1 MEPETARRALP
12 VVLSMRCSSI
22 NFLTRGTKSVL
33 EPDLLHAHEQDPV
46 PLCINEKLLQMVGH
60 SWWSLSVLDLDDFSR
75 LERSYLFGQAR
86 DLITTNINGDPG
98 VIFSDPTT
106 SLFLPFWAKVF
117 DELNLEPLY
126 IVLIRHP
133 LAVAKSLSA
142 AMAETDSDSSLYLW
156 CKYYLSTGYYLASQQ
171 IPFTVFDCDE
181 LLTFS
186 PKEIKRL
193 SRRLSRDIDHAESAA
208 FESTSSGKSL
218 NQHLEIHEA
227 ISTSREP
234 LRNAL
239 EIYQLLRRM
248 SENHPPGISPN
259 DAQSLQQ
266 WHNDL
271 VAKQPLFKIYD
282 RLRLQ
287 NLHDQRQAEQ
297 TRAELAQAKSQIE
310 NLQSEPQEPSKN
322 AIKFLVLGKLLKLRS
337 VASFRSTVL
346 GGTSLR
352 EVAGKS
358 AEILPDHLV
367 EEARKYF
374 DPKYYLGQYAD
385 VLESGMDPFE
395 HFMIHGWR
403 EGRNPSPQFQTLFY
417 WNHSPDVKQAQINP
431 LLHWLLHG
439 RSEGRLTS
447 PESIALDSDLF
458 FIQPKALRPDDS
470 QKVRT
475 HDFEH
480 KKEMM
485 AWWNSTARKELM
497 EKAIAI
503 DPEIAFFNLVQAT
516 FLPPLFDRDYSRLVE
531 AIGLLPSGKYDCV
544 VLAPCGRMGGADLL
558 TGTLSKALSKYETS
572 IILRTDS
579 PEWDRPSW
587 YGDNVLA
594 INLSDVFKHIQSK
607 ERALYTLLSIL
618 NPVHIFNVNSR
629 LAFET
634 IRMYGRQ
641 LAQSSR
647 IHCYY
652 FCSERDIVGREC
664 GYPVHFFRQILP
676 HLTTSL
682 FDSLYLLNTLKN
694 RYSLSDEES
703 SRLLL
708 FYSPSPKI
716 DLDYLEGSA
725 LVDVQLARKNL
736 RSRPRILWAGRFDRQ
751 KRFDLLVSIAQAMP
765 WIDFDAWGKAV
776 LDPPPLISQ
785 LPHNLTI
792 HPPYESH
799 AELPLG
805 DADAWLYTSEWDGVP
820 NVLIEIGSLGMP
832 VVASGVGGVPELVN
846 GKTGW
851 LVEDYDS
858 NEGYVTAIEKMM
870 ASPEMRRERAL
881 NLKEHVRSQHSQES
895 YARLVTQILKRQS

>member
-1 MEPETARRALP
+1 
-12 VVLSMRCSSI
+12 
-22 NFLTRGTKSVL
+22 L
-33 EPDLLHAHEQDPV
+33 EPDLLHAHEQDPGS
-46 PLCINEKLLQMVGH
+46 LSINEKLLQVVGH

-75 LERSYLFGQAR
+75 LETSYLFGQAR
-86 DLITTNINGDPG
+86 DLITTKINEDPD
-98 VIFSDPTT
+98 VIFADPTT
-106 SLFLPFWAKVF
+106 SLLLPFWAKVF
-117 DELNLEPLY
+117 DQLNLEPLY

-133 LAVAKSLSA
+133 MAVAKSLTA
-142 AMAETDSDSSLYLW
+142 AMAEPDSDSSLYLW
-156 CKYYLSTGYYLASQQ
+156 CKYYLSTAYYLVSQQ
-171 IPFTVFDCDE
+171 IPFTVFDWDE
-181 LLTFS
+181 LLASS
-186 PKEIKRL
+186 PKEINRL

-208 FESTSSGKSL
+208 FESVSSGKSL

-239 EIYQLLRRM
+239 EIYQLLRGV
-248 SENHPPGISPN
+248 SENHPPGISPSG
-259 DAQSLQQ
+259 AQSLQQ

-271 VAKQPLFKIYD
+271 VAKQPLFKLYD

-287 NLHDQRQAEQ
+287 NLHYQRQAEQ
-297 TRAELAQAKSQIE
+297 IRAELGQAKSQIE

-322 AIKFLVLGKLLKLRS
+322 AIKFPVLGKLHKLRS
-337 VASFRSTVL
+337 FASFRSILL
-346 GGTSLR
+346 GGTSLP
-352 EVAGKS
+352 EVAAKS
-358 AEILPDHLV
+358 AEILPDHLL
-367 EEARKYF
+367 EEARKNF
-374 DPKYYLGQYAD
+374 DPKYYLSQYAD
-385 VLESGMDPFE
+385 VLEARMDPFE

-417 WNHSPDVKQAQINP
+417 WNHSPDVKQAHVNP

-439 RSEGRLTS
+439 KSEGRLTS
-447 PESIALDSDLF
+447 PESIARDSDLF
-458 FIQPKALRPDDS
+458 FIQPKDLRPDDS

-475 HDFEH
+475 HDSEQ

-531 AIGLLPSGKYDCV
+531 AIGLLPQGKYDCV

-558 TGTLSKALSKYETS
+558 TGTLSKALSKHETT

-587 YGDNVLA
+587 YGDNVPA
-594 INLSDVFKHIQSK
+594 INLSGVFKHIESK

-652 FCSERDIVGREC
+652 FCSERDIEGREC

-694 RYSLSDEES
+694 RYSLSDEEAK
-703 SRLLL
+703 RLLL

-716 DLDYLEGSA
+716 DLDYLEGSV

-776 LDPPPLISQ
+776 LDPPPLISK

-805 DADAWLYTSEWDGVP
+805 HADAWLYTSEWDGVP
-820 NVLIEIGSLGMP
+820 NILIEIGSLGMP

-858 NEGYVTAIEKMM
+858 KEGYVTAIEKMM

-881 NLKEHVRSQHSQES
+881 NLREHVWSQHSQES